1 MSDLPRKPT
10 GVLAATLLILFGLA
24 LFVALAWSS
33 HASLRELEA
42 VTDARSRSRNG
53 LLLAAEAMSAL
64 KDVETGQR
72 GYVLTGDE
80 HYLGPFETGTRSLDE
95 TFEALRRTLD
105 DLPQARLETLWTLVE
120 HRVALAERNIADRRA
135 YAEENSPWKQRLD
148 EGRDTMDRIRARF
161 AGIEAMLRAEI
172 EARDRSLSAL
182 RAHALLLNVLL
193 PAIGGALILAA
204 WGLLQR
210 ERRWR
215 VDAEAALLAANA
227 RLEDTVAQRTVELQ
241 RALGEIEAFAH
252 GLDRSIEDERRR
264 LAREVHDQLGQL
276 LTALK
281 MMVHRALQG
290 APGREQDW
298 PQIEAVLGEG
308 IATVRRI
315 SAALRP
321 PLLDDLGLEA
331 ALGLTGRQFA
341 ERTGL
346 ACEVALVDAGQLSA
360 DQANQLYRIA
370 QEALTNVARHAQA
383 RRVRVEGVAVDG
395 EYRLAVEDD
404 GVGMAPQARS
414 SLGLLSRRERAAL
427 AGGELHVGSGA
438 GGGVRIEAR
447 VPLIATGGE
456 GG

>member
-1 MSDLPRKPT
+1 MSTSDLPRKPT

-53 LLLAAEAMSAL
+53 LLLAA
-64 KDVETGQR
+64 
-72 GYVLTGDE
+72 
-80 HYLGPFETGTRSLDE
+80 
-95 TFEALRRTLD
+95 EALRRTLD

-210 ERRWR
+210 ERRRR

-227 RLEDTVAQRTVELQ
+227 RLEDTVA
-241 RALGEIEAFAH
+241 
-252 GLDRSIEDERRR
+252 
-264 LAREVHDQLGQL
+264 
-276 LTALK
+276 
-281 MMVHRALQG
+281 
-290 APGREQDW
+290 
-298 PQIEAVLGEG
+298 
-308 IATVRRI
+308 
-315 SAALRP
+315 
-321 PLLDDLGLEA
+321 
-331 ALGLTGRQFA
+331 
-341 ERTGL
+341 
-346 ACEVALVDAGQLSA
+346 
-360 DQANQLYRIA
+360 
-370 QEALTNVARHAQA
+370 
-383 RRVRVEGVAVDG
+383 
-395 EYRLAVEDD
+395 
-404 GVGMAPQARS
+404 
-414 SLGLLSRRERAAL
+414 
-427 AGGELHVGSGA
+427 
-438 GGGVRIEAR
+438 
-447 VPLIATGGE
+447 
-456 GG
+456 

>member
-1 MSDLPRKPT
+1 MSTSDLPRKPT

-53 LLLAAEAMSAL
+53 LLLAA
-64 KDVETGQR
+64 
-72 GYVLTGDE
+72 
-80 HYLGPFETGTRSLDE
+80 
-95 TFEALRRTLD
+95 EALRRTLD

-227 RLEDTVAQRTVELQ
+227 RLEDTVA
-241 RALGEIEAFAH
+241 
-252 GLDRSIEDERRR
+252 
-264 LAREVHDQLGQL
+264 
-276 LTALK
+276 
-281 MMVHRALQG
+281 
-290 APGREQDW
+290 
-298 PQIEAVLGEG
+298 
-308 IATVRRI
+308 
-315 SAALRP
+315 
-321 PLLDDLGLEA
+321 
-331 ALGLTGRQFA
+331 
-341 ERTGL
+341 
-346 ACEVALVDAGQLSA
+346 
-360 DQANQLYRIA
+360 
-370 QEALTNVARHAQA
+370 
-383 RRVRVEGVAVDG
+383 
-395 EYRLAVEDD
+395 
-404 GVGMAPQARS
+404 
-414 SLGLLSRRERAAL
+414 
-427 AGGELHVGSGA
+427 
-438 GGGVRIEAR
+438 
-447 VPLIATGGE
+447 
-456 GG
+456 